1 MSTPNPST
9 ASMCSSCK
17 KRPATT
23 MYTDHRGNGSE
34 QVCPPCLDRLEIV
47 EAFERGLLE
56 TYTLYKDEED
66 EVYFEKTLAW
76 LDDVERKHRHRD
88 HDGWLARTLAS
99 HRALVY
105 WQAERYEESLTACE
119 LRDSLGY
126 DKVWDRW
133 PGANAKAG
141 ALEGLGRHAEA
152 LTVFEEAFRH
162 QDPRLLAG
170 ARYYLPALVKYST
183 NAGQP
188 VDESWRALA
197 QRIAE
202 HYHVEFPV
210 RPTLAESMLALY
222 EMTKTDA
229 ERMAPEDED
238 EDD

>member
-1 MSTPNPST
+1 MNSSDNP
-9 ASMCSSCK
+9 AICERCK
-17 KRPATT
+17 KQPVSAT
-23 MYTDHRGNGSE
+23 YRNRDGKWIQ
-34 QVCPPCLDRLEIV
+34 QVCGPCLDRLEIV
-47 EAFERGLLE
+47 EAYEWGIYE

-88 HDGWLARTLAS
+88 HDGYLHRSLLS

-105 WQAERYEESLTACE
+105 RDAERYEESLAACE
-119 LRDSLGY
+119 QRELLGY
-126 DKVWDRW
+126 DDVWDRYHV
-133 PGANAKAG
+133 GSLKAS

-152 LTVFEEAFRH
+152 LAVFEEAFRL
-162 QDPRLLAG
+162 QDPRHLPG
-170 ARYYLPALVKYST
+170 ARYYLNSLVEYST
-183 NAGQP
+183 NVGKP